1 MYHEYP
7 YSTYWHDIDKMCQMC
22 KSLGYRLELNGDY
35 LRLVDAKNNVIS
47 SVKIHFAEVAAEDV
61 NGNQIT
67 SYIIDAGV
75 SGTSIVLTHGDNSV
89 TTLTIPYAEKANKD
103 VQNKD
108 IIDYTYNV
116 SINGDNLVITKGDN
130 SFVTLTIPF
139 ATKAL
144 TDNNGKN
151 LTTYAASLETDG
163 TDLVLR
169 DSLGRELSRINTLDD
184 TYATTIEAGV
194 TTIKLKAGNGETLS
208 EITVPYATKALTDAD
223 GNIIKTS
230 YAASI
235 EPGTNTIKLKAK
247 DGSQLSEIIVPFA
260 IKSADAN
267 NAIEQVSISGNDMIF
282 TTYAGQS
289 YTVRAPYAIK
299 ANKDKNNKELTSYI
313 ANVINDTQTGEL
325 KFYDGENNLIITLA
339 PTVNKATYDNLNNTI
354 SDYINSVVADP
365 QSDYVLVTH
374 GDGTVDSI
382 KIRYSEV
389 AWKDTN
395 NNVIKNTYCT
405 DISIEPNPNDQTE
418 MDLVG
423 WNGDNPAAEIFR
435 HPLDGL
441 FGSLAF
447 KDSVEATYTPAG
459 TVTSAGTFTGEPSSI
474 SGSITPTGTIS
485 GTSVTLGTTTISEI
499 DQAGTPTQVTLPRLS
514 PIVNDEKVVITGA
527 NSMNTSY
534 PVLSYVNSST
544 NYTDYNGD
552 NLKIYNN
559 PPSIVEMNY
568 TLLAGWTAGSVTA
581 GTSTTTKSTTVADG
595 TATVIDGTFTGE
607 ASSIS
612 GSITPAG
619 TISVS
624 SSFSGTQTTIISE

>member
-47 SVKIHFAEVAAEDV
+47 SVKIHFAEVAAEDI
-61 NGNQIT
+61 NGNQIN
-67 SYIIDAGV
+67 SYIIDGGV
-75 SGTSIVLTHGDNSV
+75 SGTSIVLTHGDNSI

-144 TDNNGKN
+144 NDNNGKN

-163 TDLVLR
+163 TDIVLR
-169 DSLGRELSRINTLDD
+169 DSIGRELSRITTLDD
-184 TYATTIEAGV
+184 TYATTIEDGV
-194 TTIKLKAGNGETLS
+194 TTIKLKAGNGDTLS

-230 YAASI
+230 YASSI

-247 DGSQLSEIIVPFA
+247 DGSQLSEITVPFA
-260 IKSADAN
+260 TKAADAN
-267 NAIEQVSISGNDMIF
+267 NSIEQVSISGNDMIF

-299 ANKDKNNKELTSYI
+299 ANKDKNSKELTSYI

-441 FGSLAF
+441 FGHLAF
-447 KDSVEATYTPAG
+447 KDYVEGNYTPAG
-459 TVTSAGTFTGEPSSI
+459 TITSTFVGDSTSI
-474 SGSITPTGTIS
+474 SGTVTPTGTVS
-485 GTSVTLGTTTISEI
+485 GTSVSLGTKSISEI
-499 DQAGTPTQVTLPRLS
+499 TSVGTLPSKAADTYVAPSATYDATTETLTFNPGSFSEGAFSAGTLPT
-514 PIVNDEKVVITGA
+514 
-527 NSMNTSY
+527 
-534 PVLSYVNSST
+534 SS
-544 NYTDYNGD
+544 
-552 NLKIYNN
+552 
-559 PPSIVEMNY
+559 
-568 TLLAGWTAGSVTA
+568 
-581 GTSTTTKSTTVADG
+581 STTVADG
-595 TATVIDGTFTGE
+595 NSTVTDPTFTGNV
-607 ASSIS
+607 ASIS
-612 GSITPAG
+612 GTITPTG
-619 TISVS
+619 TVN
-624 SSFSGTQTTIISE
+624 SSFIGTTSTIRSE

>member
-47 SVKIHFAEVAAEDV
+47 SVKIHFAEVAAEDI

-67 SYIIDAGV
+67 SYIIDGGV
-75 SGTSIVLTHGDNSV
+75 SGTSVILTHGDNSV

-169 DSLGRELSRINTLDD
+169 DSLGRELSRITTLDD
-184 TYATTIEAGV
+184 TYATTLEAGV
-194 TTIKLKAGNGETLS
+194 TTVKLKAGNGDTLS

-247 DGSQLSEIIVPFA
+247 DGSQLSEITVPFA
-260 IKSADAN
+260 TKSNDAN

-289 YTVRAPYAIK
+289 YTVRAPYAVK

-382 KIRYSEV
+382 KIRYSDV

-441 FGSLAF
+441 FGHLAF
-447 KDSVEATYTPAG
+447 KDYVEGIYTPAG
-459 TVTSAGTFTGEPSSI
+459 TVTSTFTGDSTSI
-474 SGSITPTGTIS
+474 SGTVTPTGSVS
-485 GTSVTLGTTTISEI
+485 GTAVSLGTKSISEI
-499 DQAGTPTQVTLPRLS
+499 TSVGTLPSKAADTYVAPSATYDATTETLTFNPGSFSEGAFSAGTLPTIS
-514 PIVNDEKVVITGA
+514 
-527 NSMNTSY
+527 
-534 PVLSYVNSST
+534 
-544 NYTDYNGD
+544 
-552 NLKIYNN
+552 
-559 PPSIVEMNY
+559 
-568 TLLAGWTAGSVTA
+568 
-581 GTSTTTKSTTVADG
+581 STTVADG
-595 TATVIDGTFTGE
+595 NATVTDPTFTGD
-607 ASSIS
+607 AASIS
-612 GSITPAG
+612 GTVTPTG
-619 TISVS
+619 TVN
-624 SSFSGTQTTIISE
+624 SSFIGTTSTIRSE

>member
-47 SVKIHFAEVAAEDV
+47 SVKIHFAEVAAEDI

-67 SYIIDAGV
+67 SYIIDGGV
-75 SGTSIVLTHGDNSV
+75 SGTSVILTHGDNSV

-169 DSLGRELSRINTLDD
+169 DSLGRELSRITTLDD
-184 TYATTIEAGV
+184 TYATTLEAGV
-194 TTIKLKAGNGETLS
+194 TTVKLKAGNGDTLS

-247 DGSQLSEIIVPFA
+247 DGSKLSEITVPFA
-260 IKSADAN
+260 TKSNDAN

-299 ANKDKNNKELTSYI
+299 ANKDKNNKELTSYV
-313 ANVINDTQTGEL
+313 ANVINDSQTGEL

-395 NNVIKNTYCT
+395 DNVIKNTYVT
-405 DISIEPNPNDQTE
+405 DITIEPNPNDQTE

-423 WNGDNPAAEIFR
+423 WNGDNPIAEVFR
-435 HPLDGL
+435 HPLDEL
-441 FGSLAF
+441 FGELAF
-447 KDSVEATYTPAG
+447 KDHVEGTYTPAG
-459 TVTSAGTFTGEPSSI
+459 TVTSTFTGSQI
-474 SGSITPTGTIS
+474 TLSGTPTG
-485 GTSVTLGTTTISEI
+485 
-499 DQAGTPTQVTLPRLS
+499 
-514 PIVNDEKVVITGA
+514 
-527 NSMNTSY
+527 
-534 PVLSYVNSST
+534 
-544 NYTDYNGD
+544 
-552 NLKIYNN
+552 
-559 PPSIVEMNY
+559 
-568 TLLAGWTAGSVTA
+568 
-581 GTSTTTKSTTVADG
+581 
-595 TATVIDGTFTGE
+595 
-607 ASSIS
+607 
-612 GSITPAG
+612 
-619 TISVS
+619 SVS
-624 SSFSGTQTTIISE
+624 SSASGTAVVLSSGTLPSKAADAYTASSCTYDYQTETITFNPGSFTEGTFSAGVFPTVQSVTDPIISSSFTGDQSSFTGTPSGTVASSFTGTQATIISE

>member
-47 SVKIHFAEVAAEDV
+47 SVKIHFAEVAAEDI
-61 NGNQIT
+61 NGNQIN
-67 SYIIDAGV
+67 SYIIDGGV
-75 SGTSIVLTHGDNSV
+75 SGTSVILTHGDNSV

-163 TDLVLR
+163 KDIVLR

-184 TYATTIEAGV
+184 TYATTLEAGV
-194 TTIKLKAGNGETLS
+194 TTVKLKAGNGDTLS

-247 DGSQLSEIIVPFA
+247 DGSKLSEITVPFA
-260 IKSADAN
+260 TKSNDAN

-313 ANVINDTQTGEL
+313 ANVINDSQTGEL

-441 FGSLAF
+441 FGHLAF
-447 KDSVEATYTPAG
+447 KDYVEGNYTPAG
-459 TVTSAGTFTGEPSSI
+459 TVTSTFVGDAASI
-474 SGSITPTGTIS
+474 SGTVTPTGTVNGTAVSLGTKSINEI
-485 GTSVTLGTTTISEI
+485 TSVGTLPSKAADTYVAPNATYDATTETITFTPGSFSEGAFS
-499 DQAGTPTQVTLPRLS
+499 AGTLPT
-514 PIVNDEKVVITGA
+514 
-527 NSMNTSY
+527 
-534 PVLSYVNSST
+534 SS
-544 NYTDYNGD
+544 
-552 NLKIYNN
+552 
-559 PPSIVEMNY
+559 
-568 TLLAGWTAGSVTA
+568 
-581 GTSTTTKSTTVADG
+581 STTVADG
-595 TATVIDGTFTGE
+595 TSTVTDPTFTGN

-612 GSITPAG
+612 GTITPTG
-619 TISVS
+619 TVNSAFI
-624 SSFSGTQTTIISE
+624 GTTSTIRSE

>member
-7 YSTYWHDIDKMCQMC
+7 YSTYWHDIDKMCKMC

-61 NGNQIT
+61 NGNQIN
-67 SYIIDAGV
+67 SYIIDGGV
-75 SGTSIVLTHGDNSV
+75 SGTSVILTHGDNSV

-163 TDLVLR
+163 TDIVLR

-184 TYATTIEAGV
+184 TYATTLEAGV
-194 TTIKLKAGNGETLS
+194 TTVKLKAGNGDTLS

-247 DGSQLSEIIVPFA
+247 DGSQLSEITVPFA
-260 IKSADAN
+260 TKSNDAN
-267 NAIEQVSISGNDMIF
+267 NAIEQVSISGNDMVF

-289 YTVRAPYAIK
+289 YTVRAPYAVK
-299 ANKDKNNKELTSYI
+299 ANKDKNNKDLTSYI

-339 PTVNKATYDNLNNTI
+339 PTVNKATYDNLNNII
-354 SDYINSVVADP
+354 SDYINNIVADT

-441 FGSLAF
+441 FGHLAF
-447 KDSVEATYTPAG
+447 KDYVEGNYTPAG
-459 TVTSAGTFTGEPSSI
+459 TVTSTFVGDAASI
-474 SGSITPTGTIS
+474 SGTVTPTGSVS
-485 GTSVTLGTTTISEI
+485 GTAVSLGTKSISEI
-499 DQAGTPTQVTLPRLS
+499 TNVGTLPSKAADTYVAPSATYDASTETLIFNPGSFSEGAFSAGTLPT
-514 PIVNDEKVVITGA
+514 
-527 NSMNTSY
+527 
-534 PVLSYVNSST
+534 SS
-544 NYTDYNGD
+544 
-552 NLKIYNN
+552 
-559 PPSIVEMNY
+559 
-568 TLLAGWTAGSVTA
+568 
-581 GTSTTTKSTTVADG
+581 STTVADG
-595 TATVIDGTFTGE
+595 NVTVTDPTFTGN
-607 ASSIS
+607 AASIS
-612 GSITPAG
+612 GTVTPTG
-619 TISVS
+619 TVN
-624 SSFSGTQTTIISE
+624 SSFVGTTSTIRSE

>member
-7 YSTYWHDIDKMCQMC
+7 YSTYWHDIDKMCKMC

-67 SYIIDAGV
+67 SYIIDGGV

-169 DSLGRELSRINTLDD
+169 DSLGRELSRITTLDD
-184 TYATTIEAGV
+184 TYATTLEAGV
-194 TTIKLKAGNGETLS
+194 TTIKLKAGNGDTLS

-247 DGSQLSEIIVPFA
+247 DGSQLSEITVPFA
-260 IKSADAN
+260 TKSNDAN
-267 NAIEQVSISGNDMIF
+267 NAIEQVSISGNDMVF

-289 YTVRAPYAIK
+289 YNVRSPYAVK

-313 ANVINDTQTGEL
+313 ANVINDSQTGEL

-339 PTVNKATYDNLNNTI
+339 PTVNKATYDNLNNII
-354 SDYINSVVADP
+354 SDYINNIVADT

-374 GDGTVDSI
+374 GDGTVDRI

-441 FGSLAF
+441 FGHLAF
-447 KDSVEATYTPAG
+447 KDYVEGNYTPAG
-459 TVTSAGTFTGEPSSI
+459 TVTSTFVGDAASI
-474 SGSITPTGTIS
+474 SGTVTPTGTVN
-485 GTSVTLGTTTISEI
+485 GTAVSLGTKSISEI
-499 DQAGTPTQVTLPRLS
+499 TSVGTLPSKAADTYVAPNATYDATTETITFTPGSFSEGAFSAGTLPT
-514 PIVNDEKVVITGA
+514 
-527 NSMNTSY
+527 
-534 PVLSYVNSST
+534 SS
-544 NYTDYNGD
+544 
-552 NLKIYNN
+552 
-559 PPSIVEMNY
+559 
-568 TLLAGWTAGSVTA
+568 
-581 GTSTTTKSTTVADG
+581 STTVADG
-595 TATVIDGTFTGE
+595 TSTVTDPTFTGN

-612 GSITPAG
+612 GTITPTG
-619 TISVS
+619 TVNSAFI
-624 SSFSGTQTTIISE
+624 GTTSTIRSE